1 LNTYIIIPAFNESLG
16 LAAVLE
22 SLLPLNFGIIVIDD
36 GSIDDTGKIAGAF
49 PVLLIRHE
57 LNLGQGAAL
66 ETGMEA
72 ARKLNADFV
81 IHFDADGQHD
91 PSDIAQLLI
100 PLEKDEADI
109 VFGSRF
115 LEKKPSGLS
124 LSKKIILHV
133 GRRINYLIT
142 GILLTDAHNGI
153 RALNQK
159 ALHSIHFHQP
169 GMAHASEILYEVK
182 RKSLRYLE
190 RPVHISY
197 TDYSKRKGQS
207 LLNSVNILFHL
218 FFKK

>member
-1 LNTYIIIPAFNESLG
+1 M
-16 LAAVLE
+16 
-22 SLLPLNFGIIVIDD
+22 
-36 GSIDDTGKIAGAF
+36 GSF

-91 PSDIAQLLI
+91 PSDIAQLLV
-100 PLEKDEADI
+100 PLQKGEADI

-115 LEKKPSGLS
+115 LEKKPSGMS
-124 LSKKIILHV
+124 PSKKIILKA
-133 GRRINYLIT
+133 GRWVNYLAT
-142 GILLTDAHNGI
+142 GVLLTDAHNGI
-153 RALNQK
+153 RALNK
-159 ALHSIHFHQP
+159 RALHNIHFHQA

-190 RPVHISY
+190 KPVHISY

-207 LLNSVNILFHL
+207 LFNSVNILFHL